1 MTCEKQAQK
10 FHTEDVSLPRSWYC
24 FLLVV
29 PHGKF
34 DSANQKHYPDLGSDA
49 SSVWNLC
56 TRFSDVIWQGN
67 QYTVVLPNVSCFL
80 KRLPIECRTQWLT
93 RIDFQISFNPDWQ
106 IDDGFLKGCR
116 KLDNSIGFLMF
127 ILSRA
132 ANLWRRLFLS
142 EWQRSRY
149 STCYCEIEY
158 VCYFSVSNIVLANQ
172 LMFIQGVP

>member
-56 TRFSDVIWQGN
+56 ALFSDVIWQGN
-67 QYTVVLPNVSCFL
+67 QYMVVLPNVSCFL
-80 KRLPIECRTQWLT
+80 RLPLSAELNDLLELT
-93 RIDFQISFNPDWQ
+93 FRFPLI
-106 IDDGFLKGCR
+106 L
-116 KLDNSIGFLMF
+116 IGKSMMAF
-127 ILSRA
+127 
-132 ANLWRRLFLS
+132 
-142 EWQRSRY
+142 
-149 STCYCEIEY
+149 
-158 VCYFSVSNIVLANQ
+158 
-172 LMFIQGVP
+172 